1 MTREE
6 DLTTWEYEI
15 DNSRQWQGDDTP
27 IVAVAWRHVNKLG
40 NPCGPTILWKQGD
53 DKDGLNA
60 FLRRGFEEGC
70 GRSNGEPFVVWTEK
84 WVYFSA
90 EYSHCGC
97 QWVEALPREPTA
109 EVKPIHVGA

>member
-1 MTREE
+1 MLTPPIPARPQPLNKDPLPTR
-6 DLTTWEYEI
+6 I
-15 DNSRQWQGDDTP
+15 
-27 IVAVAWRHVNKLG
+27 
-40 NPCGPTILWKQGD
+40 PTYREAS

-60 FLRRGFEEGC
+60 FLRRGFENDC

-97 QWVEALPREPTA
+97 QWVEALPRDPTA
-109 EVKPIHVGA
+109 EIEPIHVGG